1 MQSKAASYQL
11 EIFFQEYMTIV
22 EQMALDKDVRTLL
35 TETKAGDK
43 ITESADYQTVFHEME
58 KIAAA
63 DSDNI
68 QAVWLGD
75 IDANVATQSDG
86 FTSDS
91 SFEITE
97 RTWYRA
103 VAVSYTHLDVY
114 KRQFLLRSPAECPAN
129 RNIIFVCTVF
139 LFHYI

>member
-1 MQSKAASYQL
+1 MWSRWRLTK
-11 EIFFQEYMTIV
+11 MCGHC
-22 EQMALDKDVRTLL
+22 LL
-35 TETKAGDK
+35 RQKAGDK

-58 KIAAA
+58 KIAAT

-91 SFEITE
+91 TLKSQSVPGIVQWR
-97 RTWYRA
+97 RT
-103 VAVSYTHLDVY
+103 V
-114 KRQFLLRSPAECPAN
+114 RS
-129 RNIIFVCTVF
+129 
-139 LFHYI
+139 